1 MGKKLF
7 SKLVFAFMFFIC
19 ILFTQKDT
27 AKADVYLDM
36 DNTTITEENAVVSV
50 MSYSDNVPIKAITIV
65 VKKDGEEIKR
75 SVLKVNTHESER
87 YTVDFKNDLGIT
99 LEKDS
104 LYEYTVIQDFE
115 FYGEAYAVGQFYT
128 GSDCY
133 VTVYMTRKNKND
145 YIFRSECI
153 PGLITGDKFH
163 YNAKMYYDQGEDMC
177 FEKINIY
184 DVGYEIEY
192 EIDCLSENPDDNIIR
207 SEYSYVGAV
216 LGSADI
222 GAVYLI
228 NSDTGEV
235 IKKGIISAG
244 CRDEKIRYVPNDV
257 VKVNEQYYMY
267 DAKRTGSTYVAY
279 ISKPFYENIFNIYY
293 KPCSVPGET
302 TSVTVQYM
310 DTSTDRQIKT
320 ETISDQKIGNGYEY
334 LPVNTFSDG
343 TYQYTYCAEDT
354 RNELKL
360 EKLWTNPENNILTV
374 YYKLAPEN
382 NESTVSDQTAS
393 EEQPQNQTNP
403 IQKEKPVIKKA
414 KLVIKKISRKNK
426 SAIKIKFSKIKKAQ
440 GYEICY
446 STKKS
451 FKKSVTKRV
460 KKTTVTLKNLKKRK
474 TYYVK
479 VRGYQT
485 IDGKVYYSK
494 YSKVKRI

>member
-1 MGKKLF
+1 MCMLF
-7 SKLVFAFMFFIC
+7 I
-19 ILFTQKDT
+19 QKDT
-27 AKADVYLDM
+27 VEAEVYLDM

-128 GSDCY
+128 GSDTY
-133 VTVYMTRKNKND
+133 VTVYMTRRDEND

-153 PGLITGDKFH
+153 SGLITGDKFH
-163 YNAKMYYDQGEDMC
+163 YNAEMSYDQGKDMS
-177 FEKINIY
+177 FAKTYIY
-184 DVGYEIEY
+184 DIGYEIEY

-279 ISKPFYENIFNIYY
+279 TSKPFYENIFNIYY

-310 DTSTDRQIKT
+310 DASTNSMIKT
-320 ETISDQKIGNGYEY
+320 ETIADQKIGNAYEY
-334 LPVNTFSDG
+334 LPVNTFSNG
-343 TYQYTYCAEDT
+343 TYQYAYCAEDT

-360 EKLWTNPENNILTV
+360 EKLWTNPENNVLTV
-374 YYKLAPEN
+374 YYKAVSAN
-382 NESTVSDQTAS
+382 ADITANDKTVSK
-393 EEQPQNQTNP
+393 EQPKNITNP
-403 IQKEKPVIKKA
+403 IKKA
-414 KLVIKKISRKNK
+414 KPAIKKISRKNK
-426 SAIKIKFSKIKKAQ
+426 TAIKLTFGKIKKAQ

-451 FKKSVTKRV
+451 FKNPVTKRV
-460 KKTTVTLKNLKKRK
+460 KKTTVTLKNLKKKK

-479 VRGYQT
+479 VRGYKVM
-485 IDGKVYYSK
+485 DGKTYYSK